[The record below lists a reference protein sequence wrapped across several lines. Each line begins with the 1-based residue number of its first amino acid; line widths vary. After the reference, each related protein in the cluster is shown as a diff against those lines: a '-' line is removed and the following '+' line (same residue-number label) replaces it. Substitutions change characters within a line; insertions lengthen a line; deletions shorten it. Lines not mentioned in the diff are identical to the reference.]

1 MHCNY
6 REMVLAVNRSKG
18 AKLSLR
24 FTNYLP
30 RVTFRAWKFARCIA
44 LLTVLCILPHGGCRS
59 PNVNFQLSPVDAD
72 KFRPIL
78 DALRVNYDLISTL
91 KMAMK
96 VTIEEDGQKEEIRE
110 YLWYKKSETDG
121 DLLHIQA
128 MGPYNE
134 PRVIAI
140 AAREEFF
147 LRYHNENEV
156 VIEPLEDGVLQ
167 DIFRMDLRV
176 SDIRN
181 TIFANPFLD
190 GTIKN
195 LSIAQSG
202 MRYVVRR
209 PGVKDG
215 QIEVITIFMQG
226 AIPTVRFWNVLNQSG
241 EAIQKT
247 RFADYRDVGGIMRP
261 HKVEVERPIEKT
273 RVRLNVIK
281 PEINS
286 EISDTKFEFDR
297 FLDENTKI
305 RSLKDSG

>member
-1 MHCNY
+1 MNS
-6 REMVLAVNRSKG
+6 RLA
-18 AKLSLR
+18 
-24 FTNYLP
+24 NYLI
-30 RVTFRAWKFARCIA
+30 RAAFRAWTFARFIV
-44 LLTVLCILPHGGCRS
+44 LLTVLCVLPHSGCSS
-59 PNVNFQLSPVDAD
+59 PNVNLQLSTVDAD
-72 KFRPIL
+72 TLRPII

-140 AAREEFF
+140 AAREKFF

-156 VIEPLEDGVLQ
+156 VIEPLEDGVLK
-167 DIFRMDLRV
+167 DIFGMDLRV

-190 GTIKN
+190 GSTN
-195 LSIAQSG
+195 DLSIAQSG
-202 MRYVVRR
+202 MRYIVRR
-209 PGVKDG
+209 PGVKTG
-215 QIEVITIFMQG
+215 QVEVITIFMRDSN
-226 AIPTVRFWNVLNQSG
+226 PTVRFWNIMNQSG
-241 EAIQKT
+241 EVIQKT
-247 RFADYRDVGGIMRP
+247 RFSDYRDVGGIMRP

-297 FLDENTKI
+297 FLDENTEI
-305 RSLKDSG
+305 RSLKG